1 MTFVSS
7 ASTVA
12 NNTNKNLNS
21 ITQATEVLNNVN
33 AALSLFSSTYL
44 KFMTS
49 YAIYVM
55 EAIFGIILLASLM
68 LLLGI

>member
-33 AALSLFSSTYL
+33 VALSLFSSTYL